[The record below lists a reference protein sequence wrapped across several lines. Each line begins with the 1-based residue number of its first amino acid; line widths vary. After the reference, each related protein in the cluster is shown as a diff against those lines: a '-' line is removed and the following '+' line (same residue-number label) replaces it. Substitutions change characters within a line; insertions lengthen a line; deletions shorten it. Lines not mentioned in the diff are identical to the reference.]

1 MNDLQWILPALASP
15 IVYAAVTLGDKR
27 IISTLGLALGSFYL
41 YVGFTQLSIAAVI
54 LLVLGWPGVP
64 FSALANSFGG
74 GFLWGAGLMLMF
86 FVLRREEVS
95 RVTPVW
101 QSSPVFVALFAVLFL
116 DESLAWH
123 GWLAVL
129 LVVSG
134 AIAVSID
141 LNRGGLAAFSVR
153 PTFFIL
159 LTGAAII
166 GVAQLLLKVASEDLG
181 VWHNMAFRGIGLCT
195 SIALPWMRPPYP
207 AGLIVWLRNPK
218 NAVSIMLTESV
229 GPFTGNLLLLSA
241 IAVGPISLVS
251 ALLGTRP
258 IWVLAGTLLLGF
270 TAKHFISERI
280 TGKGLVLKT
289 VATSAVVAGIV
300 IISVG

>member
-41 YVGFTQLSIAAVI
+41 YVGFTQLSLAAAI
-54 LLVLGWPGVP
+54 LLVLGWPGAP

-74 GFLWGAGLMLMF
+74 GFLWGTGLMLMF

-101 QSSPVFVALFAVLFL
+101 QSSPVFVALFAVVFL

-153 PTFFIL
+153 PTFFML
-159 LTGAAII
+159 LGGAAII

-195 SIALPWMRPPYP
+195 SIALPWLRPPYP
-207 AGLIVWLRNPK
+207 AGLVVWLRNPK

-258 IWVLAGTLLLGF
+258 IWVLAGTLLLGL

-280 TGKGLVLKT
+280 TGKDLVLKT

>member
-41 YVGFTQLSIAAVI
+41 YVGFTQLSIAAAI
-54 LLVLGWPGVP
+54 LLVFGWPGAP
-64 FSALANSFGG
+64 FFALANSFGG
-74 GFLWGAGLMLMF
+74 GFLWGTGLMLMF

-141 LNRGGLAAFSVR
+141 FNRGGLAAFSVR

-181 VWHNMAFRGIGLCT
+181 EWHNMAFRGIGLCT
-195 SIALPWMRPPYP
+195 SIALPWLRPPYP

-218 NAVSIMLTESV
+218 NAVSILLTESV

-241 IAVGPISLVS
+241 IAIGPISLVS

-258 IWVLAGTLLLGF
+258 IWVLAGTLLLGL

-280 TGKGLVLKT
+280 TGRDLVLKT

>member
-1 MNDLQWILPALASP
+1 VNDLQWILPALASP

-54 LLVLGWPGVP
+54 LLVLGWPGAP
-64 FSALANSFGG
+64 FSALADSFGG
-74 GFLWGAGLMLMF
+74 GFFWGTGLMLMF

-101 QSSPVFVALFAVLFL
+101 QSSPVFVALFAVIFL
-116 DESLAWH
+116 HESLAWH

-141 LNRGGLAAFSVR
+141 LKRGGLAAFSVR
-153 PTFFIL
+153 PTFFML
-159 LTGAAII
+159 LAGAAII

-195 SIALPWMRPPYP
+195 SIALPWLRPPYP

-218 NAVSIMLTESV
+218 NAVSILLTESV

-270 TAKHFISERI
+270 TARHFISERI
-280 TGKGLVLKT
+280 TGTDLVLKT

>member
-41 YVGFTQLSIAAVI
+41 YVGFTQLSIAAAI
-54 LLVLGWPGVP
+54 LLVLGWPGAP

-74 GFLWGAGLMLMF
+74 GFLWGTGLMLMF

-101 QSSPVFVALFAVLFL
+101 QSSPVFVALFAVVFL

-153 PTFFIL
+153 PTFFML
-159 LTGAAII
+159 LGGAAII

-195 SIALPWMRPPYP
+195 SIALPWLRPPYP
-207 AGLIVWLRNPK
+207 AGLVVWLRNPK

-258 IWVLAGTLLLGF
+258 IWVLAGTLLLGL

-280 TGKGLVLKT
+280 TGKDLVLKT

>member
-1 MNDLQWILPALASP
+1 VIDLQWILPALASP

-41 YVGFTQLSIAAVI
+41 YVGFTQLTIAGII
-54 LLVLGWPGVP
+54 LIMLGWPGAS

-74 GFLWGAGLMLMF
+74 GFLWGTGLMLMF
-86 FVLRREEVS
+86 YVLRREEVS

-101 QSSPVFVALFAVLFL
+101 QSSPVFVSIFALVFL
-116 DESLAWH
+116 HESIAWH

-134 AIAVSID
+134 AIAVSVD
-141 LNRGGLAAFSVR
+141 LNRGGLAAFSAR
-153 PTFFIL
+153 PTFFML
-159 LTGAAII
+159 LGGAAII

-195 SIALPWMRPPYP
+195 SIALPWLRPPYTV
-207 AGLIVWLRNPK
+207 GLVMWLRNPK
-218 NAVSIMLTESV
+218 NAVSIILTESV

-270 TAKHFISERI
+270 TAKHFISEHI
-280 TGKGLVLKT
+280 TGRDLVLKT

-300 IISVG
+300 IIAVG

>member
-54 LLVLGWPGVP
+54 LLIVGWPDAP
-64 FSALANSFGG
+64 LSALFSSYGG
-74 GFLWGAGLMLMF
+74 GFLWGTGLMLMF

-116 DESLAWH
+116 HESLSWH

-129 LVVSG
+129 LVVAG

-141 LNRGGLAAFSVR
+141 LKRGGLAAFSVR
-153 PTFFIL
+153 PTFFML

-166 GVAQLLLKVASEDLG
+166 AVAQLLLKVASEDLG
-181 VWHNMAFRGIGLCT
+181 VWHNMAFRGIGLFT
-195 SIALPWMRPPYP
+195 SIALPWLRPPYP
-207 AGLIVWLRNPK
+207 ARLAAWLREPK
-218 NAVSIMLTESV
+218 NAVSILLTETI

-241 IAVGPISLVS
+241 IAIGPISLVS

-258 IWVLAGTLLLGF
+258 IWVLAGTLLLGI

-280 TGKGLVLKT
+280 TGSDLLLKT